1 MSCPR
6 ACRDASRVLLVIMKA
21 LVSWEDA
28 AGATHRQELA
38 FDNND
43 AEARHF
49 IEALQLHVRFRLD
62 AFDAE
67 AAADAAAARAAE

>member
-1 MSCPR
+1 
-6 ACRDASRVLLVIMKA
+6 MKA
-21 LVSWEDA
+21 LVSWEDD
-28 AGATHRQELA
+28 AGETHRQELA
-38 FDNND
+38 FDDGD

-67 AAADAAAARAAE
+67 AQSAQAAD